1 MLLKGKTAL
10 ITGSSRGIGRAIA
23 TLFAAHGADI
33 ILNARSEGAL
43 EQLQQDLVQT
53 YNVQAQTLC
62 FDVADPE
69 QVKYAFKKLF
79 KSVKKLDVLVN
90 NAGVMDSSLI
100 GMLPTSQV
108 QELFSANTF
117 SVLYTSQYAARL
129 MARHNVG
136 SIINLSS
143 ILGTV
148 GAEGYSVYAGSKAAI
163 IGISKSL
170 AKELAPSQIRVNV
183 IAPGFIDTD
192 MTSDIPEDKY
202 NDRLQSIK
210 MGRAGTPEDVAGVA
224 LFLASDLSS
233 YVTGQVVGVDG
244 GMLI

>member
-10 ITGSSRGIGRAIA
+10 ITGSSRGIGRSIA

-33 ILNARSEGAL
+33 VLNARGEGSL
-43 EQLQQDLVQT
+43 QQLQQELVQK
-53 YNVQAQTLC
+53 YKVQVQELY

-69 QVKYAFKKLF
+69 QVKTAFQKLF
-79 KSVKKLDVLVN
+79 KSVKQLDIIVN
-90 NAGVMDSSLI
+90 NAGIIGSSLI
-100 GMLPTSQV
+100 GMLPVSQV
-108 QELFSANTF
+108 QELFATNTF

-129 MARHNVG
+129 MARHNAG

-143 ILGTV
+143 ILGTQ
-148 GAEGYSVYAGSKAAI
+148 GAAGYSVYAGSKSSI

-170 AKELAPSQIRVNV
+170 AKELAPTQIRVNV

-192 MTSDIPEDKY
+192 MTSDISEEKY
-202 NDRLQSIK
+202 QDRLDSIA
-210 MGRAGTPEDVAGVA
+210 MGRTGTPGDVANVA

>member
-10 ITGSSRGIGRAIA
+10 ITGSSRGIGRSIA

-33 ILNARSEGAL
+33 ILNARGEGSL
-43 EQLQQDLVQT
+43 EQLQQELVRK
-53 YNVQAQTLC
+53 YKVQVQELY

-69 QVKYAFKKLF
+69 QVKEAFKKLF
-79 KSVKKLDVLVN
+79 KSVKKLDILVN
-90 NAGVMDSSLI
+90 NAGVIGSSLI
-100 GMLPTSQV
+100 GMLPLSQV
-108 QELFSANTF
+108 QELFATNTF
-117 SVLYTSQYAARL
+117 GVLYTSQYAARL
-129 MARHNVG
+129 MARHNAG
-136 SIINLSS
+136 SIINMSS
-143 ILGTV
+143 ILGTQ
-148 GAEGYSVYAGSKAAI
+148 GAEGYSVYSGSKASI

-192 MTSDIPEDKY
+192 MTSDIPEEKY
-202 NDRLQSIK
+202 QDRLHSIA
-210 MGRAGTPEDVAGVA
+210 MGRTGTPEDVANVA

>member
-10 ITGSSRGIGRAIA
+10 ITGSSRGIGRSIA

-33 ILNARSEGAL
+33 VLNARGEGSL
-43 EQLQQDLVQT
+43 QQLQQELVQKYT
-53 YNVQAQTLC
+53 VHVQELY

-69 QVKYAFKKLF
+69 QVKAAFQALF
-79 KSVKKLDVLVN
+79 KSVKKLDILVN
-90 NAGVMDSSLI
+90 NAGIIGSSLI
-100 GMLPTSQV
+100 GMLPVSQV
-108 QELFSANTF
+108 QELFATNTF

-129 MARHNVG
+129 MARHNAG

-143 ILGTV
+143 ILGTQ
-148 GAEGYSVYAGSKAAI
+148 GAAGYSVYAGSKASI

-170 AKELAPSQIRVNV
+170 AKELAPTQIRVNV

-192 MTSDIPEDKY
+192 MTSDISEEKY
-202 NDRLQSIK
+202 QDRLDSIA
-210 MGRAGTPEDVAGVA
+210 MGRTGTPGDVANVA